1 MMFINSIKN
10 LKRKYDG
17 VILHIQHFSYIC
29 HTQIMT
35 IEHHYLYMKNST
47 IVSVIL
53 GIAVAL
59 LYLLHFIGNKG
70 SMVQKGNDN
79 TGGANSVSIAY
90 VKMDSVLFTY
100 ELAKKLTSNLQVNQE
115 SYKKEYS
122 VKRLKFEKEAAA
134 FQEKVQRG
142 GFLTEE
148 RAKLEQE
155 RLVGQ
160 QQEIERLDYELTQK
174 LNEMQGQINQQIV
187 DSISSFLK
195 SYNANKKYDIIL
207 NSASML
213 EGTPKYN
220 ITKDVAEGLN
230 KRYKP

>member
-1 MMFINSIKN
+1 
-10 LKRKYDG
+10 
-17 VILHIQHFSYIC
+17 
-29 HTQIMT
+29 
-35 IEHHYLYMKNST
+35 
-47 IVSVIL
+47 
-53 GIAVAL
+53 
-59 LYLLHFIGNKG
+59 
-70 SMVQKGNDN
+70 
-79 TGGANSVSIAY
+79 
-90 VKMDSVLFTY
+90 MDSVLFTY

-115 SYKKEYS
+115 SFKKEYS
-122 VKRLKFEKEAAA
+122 IKRLKFEKEAAA

-220 ITKDVAEGLN
+220 ITKDVAEGLEQ
-230 KRYKP
+230 KIQTLIQGGKLSYP

>member
-1 MMFINSIKN
+1 M
-10 LKRKYDG
+10 
-17 VILHIQHFSYIC
+17 
-29 HTQIMT
+29 
-35 IEHHYLYMKNST
+35 
-47 IVSVIL
+47 
-53 GIAVAL
+53 A
-59 LYLLHFIGNKG
+59 
-70 SMVQKGNDN
+70 QKGNDN
-79 TGGANSVSIAY
+79 NSNSKVVSIAY

-100 ELAKKLTSNLQVNQE
+100 ELAKRLTSNLQANQE
-115 SYKKEYS
+115 SYNKEYS
-122 VKRLKFEKEAAA
+122 AKRIKFEKEATA

-174 LNEMQGQINQQIV
+174 LKEMQGQINQQII

-195 SYNANKKYDIIL
+195 SYNSGKKYDIIL
-207 NSASML
+207 NSSSML

-220 ITKDVAEGLN
+220 ITKDVADGLN

>member
-1 MMFINSIKN
+1 
-10 LKRKYDG
+10 
-17 VILHIQHFSYIC
+17 
-29 HTQIMT
+29 
-35 IEHHYLYMKNST
+35 MKNST
-47 IVSVIL
+47 IVSIIL
-53 GIAVAL
+53 GVAVAIL
-59 LYLLHFIGNKG
+59 FYLQLTGGKSSN
-70 SMVQKGNDN
+70 VQKNSDN
-79 TGGANSVSIAY
+79 SGSVKAASIAY
-90 VKMDSVLFTY
+90 VKMDSVLYTY
-100 ELAKKLTSNLQVNQE
+100 DLAKKLTANLQVNQE
-115 SYKKEYS
+115 SFKKEYS
-122 VKRLKFEKEAAA
+122 AKRIKFDKEAAA

-155 RLVGQ
+155 RLIGQ

-174 LNEMQGQINQQIV
+174 LNEMQGQINQQII

-195 SYNANKKYDIIL
+195 SYNADKKYDIIL

-220 ITKDVAEGLN
+220 ITKDVADGLN

>member
-1 MMFINSIKN
+1 MSI
-10 LKRKYDG
+10 LL
-17 VILHIQHFSYIC
+17 LHIQHFSYIC
-29 HTQIMT
+29 DTYNIILERHN
-35 IEHHYLYMKNST
+35 LRMKNST
-47 IVSVIL
+47 IVLAVL
-53 GIAVAL
+53 GIAVVV
-59 LYLLHFIGNKG
+59 LYALHFLGDKG
-70 SMVQKGNDN
+70 SLTQKGSENPQ
-79 TGGANSVSIAY
+79 TAKSVSIAY

-100 ELAKKLTSNLQVNQE
+100 ALAKKLTSNLQLNQE
-115 SYKKEYS
+115 SFKKEYS
-122 VKRLKFEKEAAA
+122 LKRIKFEKEAAT

-195 SYNANKKYDIIL
+195 SYNSDKKYDIIL
-207 NSASML
+207 NSSSML
-213 EGTPKYN
+213 EGTPKFN
-220 ITKDVAEGLN
+220 ITKDVADGLN

>member
-1 MMFINSIKN
+1 
-10 LKRKYDG
+10 
-17 VILHIQHFSYIC
+17 
-29 HTQIMT
+29 
-35 IEHHYLYMKNST
+35 MKNST

-53 GIAVAL
+53 GVAIAV
-59 LYLLHFIGNKG
+59 LYLLHFFGNKSSVAKIGNENKG
-70 SMVQKGNDN
+70 SSN
-79 TGGANSVSIAY
+79 AASIAY

-100 ELAKKLTSNLQVNQE
+100 ELAKKLTANLQSNQE
-115 SYKKEYS
+115 TFKKEYS
-122 VKRLKFEKEAAA
+122 LKRIKFEKEAAA

-174 LNEMQGQINQQIV
+174 LNEMQGQINQQII

-195 SYNANKKYDIIL
+195 SYNSDKKYDIIL

-213 EGTPKYN
+213 EGTPKFN
-220 ITKDVAEGLN
+220 ITKDVAVGLN

>member
-1 MMFINSIKN
+1 
-10 LKRKYDG
+10 
-17 VILHIQHFSYIC
+17 
-29 HTQIMT
+29 
-35 IEHHYLYMKNST
+35 MKNST
-47 IVSVIL
+47 IVSIVLGVSILVIY
-53 GIAVAL
+53 V
-59 LYLLHFIGNKG
+59 LHFTQSKSTTILKG
-70 SMVQKGNDN
+70 YDKTGSVKPISM
-79 TGGANSVSIAY
+79 AY

-100 ELAKKLTSNLQVNQE
+100 ELAKKLQSNFLANQE

-122 VKRLKFEKEAAA
+122 AKRINFEKEAAA

-174 LNEMQGQINQQIV
+174 LNEMQSQINAQIV

-195 SYNANKKYDIIL
+195 SYNSDKRYDIIL

-213 EGTPKYN
+213 EGTPEYN
-220 ITKDVAEGLN
+220 ITKEVASGLN

>member
-1 MMFINSIKN
+1 
-10 LKRKYDG
+10 
-17 VILHIQHFSYIC
+17 
-29 HTQIMT
+29 
-35 IEHHYLYMKNST
+35 
-47 IVSVIL
+47 
-53 GIAVAL
+53 
-59 LYLLHFIGNKG
+59 
-70 SMVQKGNDN
+70 
-79 TGGANSVSIAY
+79 
-90 VKMDSVLFTY
+90 MDSVLFTY
-100 ELAKKLTSNLQVNQE
+100 GLAKKLTANLQVNQE

-122 VKRLKFEKEAAA
+122 VKRIQFEKDAAA

-160 QQEIERLDYELTQK
+160 KQEIERLDYELTQK
-174 LNEMQGQINQQIV
+174 LNEMQGQINQQII

-195 SYNANKKYDIIL
+195 SYNAYKKFDIIL
-207 NSASML
+207 NSSSML

-220 ITKDVAEGLN
+220 ITKDVADGLN

>member
-1 MMFINSIKN
+1 
-10 LKRKYDG
+10 
-17 VILHIQHFSYIC
+17 
-29 HTQIMT
+29 
-35 IEHHYLYMKNST
+35 MKNST
-47 IVSVIL
+47 IVSIIL
-53 GIAVAL
+53 GVAVAI
-59 LYLLHFIGNKG
+59 LYLLHFTGNKS
-70 SMVQKGNDN
+70 SMMQMENSNSGNS
-79 TGGANSVSIAY
+79 ASVSIAY

-100 ELAKKLTSNLQVNQE
+100 QLAKQLTTNLQANQE
-115 SYKKEYS
+115 SFKKEYS
-122 VKRLKFEKEAAA
+122 GKRIQFEREAAA
-134 FQEKVQRG
+134 FREKVQRG

-155 RLVGQ
+155 RLMGM

-174 LNEMQGQINQQIV
+174 LNEMQSQVNQQIT

-195 SYNANKKYDIIL
+195 SYNTFKKFDFIL

-220 ITKDVAEGLN
+220 ITKDVSEGLN

>member
-1 MMFINSIKN
+1 
-10 LKRKYDG
+10 
-17 VILHIQHFSYIC
+17 
-29 HTQIMT
+29 
-35 IEHHYLYMKNST
+35 MKNST
-47 IVSVIL
+47 IVSIIL
-53 GIAVAL
+53 GVAVAI
-59 LYLLHFIGNKG
+59 LYLLHFTGNKSG
-70 SMVQKGNDN
+70 LAQKGNDN
-79 TGGANSVSIAY
+79 SSNSKIVSIAY

-100 ELAKKLTSNLQVNQE
+100 ELAKKLTSNLQANQE
-115 SYKKEYS
+115 SYNKEYS
-122 VKRLKFEKEAAA
+122 AKRIKFEKEATA

-174 LNEMQGQINQQIV
+174 LKEMQGQINQQII

-195 SYNANKKYDIIL
+195 SYNSGKKYDIIL
-207 NSASML
+207 NSSSML

-220 ITKDVAEGLN
+220 ITRDVADGLN

>member
-1 MMFINSIKN
+1 MQIK
-10 LKRKYDG
+10 
-17 VILHIQHFSYIC
+17 HFSYIC
-29 HTQIMT
+29 LSFIK
-35 IEHHYLYMKNST
+35 ILERHYYNMKNST
-47 IVSVIL
+47 IVSVVL
-53 GIAVAL
+53 GVAVAL
-59 LYLLHFIGNKG
+59 LYLLHFMGNK
-70 SMVQKGNDN
+70 STLNQKGNN
-79 TGGANSVSIAY
+79 NSESSKSVSIAY

-100 ELAKKLTSNLQVNQE
+100 ELAKKLTSNLQLNQE
-115 SYKKEYS
+115 SFKREYS
-122 VKRLKFEKEAAA
+122 AKRIKFEKEAAA

-155 RLVGQ
+155 RLIGQ

-174 LNEMQGQINQQIV
+174 LNEMQGQINQQII

-195 SYNANKKYDIIL
+195 SYNADKKFDIIL
-207 NSASML
+207 NSSSML

-220 ITKDVAEGLN
+220 ITKDVAVGLN

>member
-1 MMFINSIKN
+1 
-10 LKRKYDG
+10 
-17 VILHIQHFSYIC
+17 
-29 HTQIMT
+29 
-35 IEHHYLYMKNST
+35 MKKST

-53 GIAVAL
+53 AVAVAL
-59 LYLLHFIGNKG
+59 LYLLHFLGNKTG
-70 SMVQKGNDN
+70 IVQLGTENAGTSK
-79 TGGANSVSIAY
+79 SVSIAY

-100 ELAKKLTSNLQVNQE
+100 ELAKKLTSNLQLNQE
-115 SYKKEYS
+115 SFNKEYS
-122 VKRLKFEKEAAA
+122 AKRIKFEKEAAA
-134 FQEKVQRG
+134 FQEKVRLG

-174 LNEMQGQINQQIV
+174 LKEMQGQINQQII

-195 SYNANKKYDIIL
+195 SYNADKKYDIIL

-213 EGTPKYN
+213 EGTPKFN
-220 ITKDVAEGLN
+220 ITKDVAVGLN

>member
-1 MMFINSIKN
+1 M
-10 LKRKYDG
+10 
-17 VILHIQHFSYIC
+17 IL
-29 HTQIMT
+29 
-35 IEHHYLYMKNST
+35 EHHNYHMKNST

-59 LYLLHFIGNKG
+59 LYLLHFTGNRSG
-70 SMVQKGNDN
+70 MVQKGNDGAV
-79 TGGANSVSIAY
+79 GGKSVSIAY
-90 VKMDSVLFTY
+90 VKMDSVLYTY
-100 ELAKKLTSNLQVNQE
+100 ELAKKLTANLQVNQE
-115 SYKKEYS
+115 SFKKEYS
-122 VKRLKFEKEAAA
+122 TRRIQFEKDAAS
-134 FQEKVQRG
+134 FKDKVQRG

-155 RLVGQ
+155 RLLGQ
-160 QQEIERLDYELTQK
+160 QQEIERLDNELTQK
-174 LNEMQGQINQQIV
+174 LNEMQSQVNQQII

-195 SYNANKKYDIIL
+195 SYNADKKYDFIL

-213 EGTPKYN
+213 EGTTRYN

>member
-1 MMFINSIKN
+1 
-10 LKRKYDG
+10 
-17 VILHIQHFSYIC
+17 
-29 HTQIMT
+29 
-35 IEHHYLYMKNST
+35 MKNSS

-53 GIAVAL
+53 GIAVAV
-59 LYLLHFIGNKG
+59 LYLLHFTG
-70 SMVQKGNDN
+70 SGSSKVQKNN
-79 TGGANSVSIAY
+79 ESNSGANTISIAY

-100 ELAKKLTSNLQVNQE
+100 ELAKKLTTNLQVNQE
-115 SYKKEYS
+115 SFKKEYS
-122 VKRLKFEKEAAA
+122 AKRIKFERDAAA

-148 RAKLEQE
+148 RQKLEQE

-160 QQEIERLDYELTQK
+160 QQEIQRLDYELTQK
-174 LNEMQGQINQQIV
+174 LNEMQGQINQQIT

-195 SYNANKKYDIIL
+195 SYNANKKFDIIL

-213 EGTPKYN
+213 EGTPRFN
-220 ITKDVAEGLN
+220 ITKDVADGLN

>member
-1 MMFINSIKN
+1 MIFERHN
-10 LKRKYDG
+10 L
-17 VILHIQHFSYIC
+17 F
-29 HTQIMT
+29 
-35 IEHHYLYMKNST
+35 MKNST
-47 IVSVIL
+47 IVSIIL
-53 GIAVAL
+53 GVAVAV
-59 LYLLHFIGNKG
+59 LYLLHFTGNKSG
-70 SMVQKGNDN
+70 IMQKGNE
-79 TGGANSVSIAY
+79 NSGSDAPVSIAY

-100 ELAKKLTSNLQVNQE
+100 ELAKKLTTNLQANQE
-115 SYKKEYS
+115 SFKKEYS
-122 VKRLKFEKEAAA
+122 AKRIQFEREAAA
-134 FQEKVQRG
+134 FREKVQSG

-155 RLVGQ
+155 RLMGQ

-174 LNEMQGQINQQIV
+174 LNEMQGQVNQQII

-195 SYNANKKYDIIL
+195 SYNSFKKYDFIL

-220 ITKDVAEGLN
+220 ITKDVSDGLN

>member
-1 MMFINSIKN
+1 MMFINSSEI
-10 LKRKYDG
+10 LKRKNERL
-17 VILHIQHFSYIC
+17 ILHIQHFSYIC

-79 TGGANSVSIAY
+79 AGGANSVSIAY

-100 ELAKKLTSNLQVNQE
+100 ELAKKLTANLQVNQE
-115 SYKKEYS
+115 SFKKEYS

>member
-1 MMFINSIKN
+1 
-10 LKRKYDG
+10 
-17 VILHIQHFSYIC
+17 
-29 HTQIMT
+29 
-35 IEHHYLYMKNST
+35 MKNST
-47 IVSVIL
+47 IVSVVL
-53 GIAVAL
+53 GILIAV
-59 LYLLHFIGNKG
+59 LYLLHFTMNKSG
-70 SMVQKGNDN
+70 VVYKGNEKN
-79 TGGANSVSIAY
+79 IASNSASIAY

-115 SYKKEYS
+115 SFKKEYS
-122 VKRLKFEKEAAA
+122 VKRIKFEKDAAS
-134 FQEKVQRG
+134 FQEKVQKG

-174 LNEMQGQINQQIV
+174 LNEMQRQINQQII

-195 SYNANKKYDIIL
+195 SYNADKKFDLIL

-213 EGTPKYN
+213 EGTPRFN
-220 ITKDVAEGLN
+220 ITKDVADGLN

>member
-1 MMFINSIKN
+1 MSTYFRILERHN
-10 LKRKYDG
+10 L
-17 VILHIQHFSYIC
+17 H
-29 HTQIMT
+29 
-35 IEHHYLYMKNST
+35 MKNST

-53 GIAVAL
+53 GVAVAI
-59 LYLLHFIGNKG
+59 LYLLHFTGNR
-70 SMVQKGNDN
+70 SNLVQKGNENADM
-79 TGGANSVSIAY
+79 TKSISIAY

-100 ELAKKLTSNLQVNQE
+100 ALAKKLTSDLQLNQE

-122 VKRLKFEKEAAA
+122 AKRIKFEKELAS

-155 RLVGQ
+155 RLQGQ
-160 QQEIERLDYELTQK
+160 KQEIDRLDYELTQK
-174 LNEMQGQINQQIV
+174 LNEMQSQMNQQII

-195 SYNANKKYDIIL
+195 NYNSSRKYDFIL

-220 ITKDVAEGLN
+220 ITKDVADGLN

>member
-1 MMFINSIKN
+1 
-10 LKRKYDG
+10 
-17 VILHIQHFSYIC
+17 
-29 HTQIMT
+29 
-35 IEHHYLYMKNST
+35 MKNST
-47 IVSVIL
+47 IVSVVL
-53 GIAVAL
+53 GVAVAL
-59 LYLLHFIGNKG
+59 LYLLHFIENKS
-70 SMVQKGNDN
+70 SMIPKGNDN
-79 TGGANSVSIAY
+79 SESSKSVSIAY

-100 ELAKKLTSNLQVNQE
+100 ELAKKLTSNLQLNQE
-115 SYKKEYS
+115 SFKKEYS
-122 VKRLKFEKEAAA
+122 AKRIKFEKEAAA

-174 LNEMQGQINQQIV
+174 LNEMQGQINQQII

-195 SYNANKKYDIIL
+195 SYNADKKYDFIL
-207 NSASML
+207 NSSSML

-220 ITKDVAEGLN
+220 ITKDVAVGLN